1 MYRRRAR
8 SHNDNSALKY
18 MLLYQV
24 NYHDVVSV
32 LSKTISICKFRYI
45 VMIIATTILLGCSNV
60 NPNSDQI
67 APTSTS
73 STKQI
78 FTSQA
83 NNLDVGHSVGK
94 TALDLTFTDTEMAT
108 YSIEDYSNKSVILY
122 FYASW

>member
-1 MYRRRAR
+1 MP
-8 SHNDNSALKY
+8 LQQ
-18 MLLYQV
+18 LT
-24 NYHDVVSV
+24 YHDVLSV
-32 LSKTISICKFRYI
+32 LSKTISILKLRYI
-45 VMIIATTILLGCSNV
+45 VMIMATTILLACSNL

-73 STKQI
+73 PTKQI

-94 TALDLTFTDTEMAT
+94 KALDFTFTDTQMAT